1 MDGTTED
8 FSYHKCVI
16 GALEIIDPLRAKTY
30 ESKWGRKATN
40 QNGAFAVDSLE

>member
-16 GALEIIDPLRAKTY
+16 GALEIIDPLRAKSY
-30 ESKWGRKATN
+30 ESKWGRKAMN